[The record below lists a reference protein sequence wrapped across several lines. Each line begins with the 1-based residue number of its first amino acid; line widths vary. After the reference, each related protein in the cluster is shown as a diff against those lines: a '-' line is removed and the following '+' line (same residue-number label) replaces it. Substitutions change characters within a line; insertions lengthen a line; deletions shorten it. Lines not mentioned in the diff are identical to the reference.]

1 MSVGFSRRAV
11 LGGLGA
17 ALFMPPVGAWAMS
30 LDKVRA
36 AGVLK
41 IGVYRDFEPWAWFEG
56 TTLRGIDVDL
66 GATIAAKLGVKPQFM
81 DFLAGEDV
89 DEDLRNIVWKGPAT
103 GGQTAD
109 IMMHVPYDRTF
120 ALRNDRVVIVAP
132 YYREAFSLAC
142 NRQSTDCELPPPQ
155 YKGRKVAV
163 ELDSIPDFYMS
174 GSFGG
179 VLRSDVTHMPS
190 GMAALN
196 AVRDGKSDLAMA
208 SRAQIEHAL
217 AASGD
222 SLIERKGPLPA
233 LTSPGWDIALAVKDD
248 SRDLGDRLD
257 TMIPELVKDGTIAA
271 IFQRYGVT
279 LRPPVAS

>member
-1 MSVGFSRRAV
+1 MSRLLSRRAV
-11 LGGLGA
+11 LGGIGA
-17 ALFMPPVGAWAMS
+17 ALVLPAAGARAMS
-30 LDKVRA
+30 LEKVRA

-41 IGVYRDFEPWAWFEG
+41 VAVYRDFEPWAWFEAG
-56 TTLRGIDVDL
+56 TLRGIDVDL
-66 GATIAAKLGVKPQFM
+66 GGAIAAKLGVKPHYM

-89 DEDLRNIVWKGPAT
+89 DDDLRNIVWKGPAT

-109 IMMHVPYDRTF
+109 VMMHVPYDRNF

-142 NRQSTDCELPPPQ
+142 DRRTTDCELPPPQ
-155 YKGRKVAV
+155 YKGRKIAV

-179 VLRSDVTHMPS
+179 VLRPDVTHMPS
-190 GMAALN
+190 GMAALDS
-196 AVRDGKSDLAMA
+196 VRDGRSELAMA
-208 SRAQIEHAL
+208 SRAQIEHAV
-217 AASGD
+217 ARGGD

-248 SRDLGDRLD
+248 SRDLGDRLE
-257 TMIPELVKDGTIAA
+257 TMIPELVADGSVAA
-271 IFQRYGVT
+271 IFERYGVL
-279 LRPPVAS
+279 LRPPIAS